1 MSNPLHDLPKPS
13 IICIAISRE
22 RMMLDLPELN
32 LQRGVQW
39 IRIPSELDV
48 PVTPRVK
55 AILDSSAMRRLS
67 KISQLGL
74 VSLVYPGAN
83 HSRLEH
89 SLGVYRLAVQVLA
102 QISGS
107 VDFDCSLDPASAKQ
121 FLIAALV
128 HDIGHWPY
136 CHPLEDMRL
145 DWIPRHEQL
154 ARELICGDELGVI
167 IREQWQI
174 DPEQVAEFLAPRSH
188 AGPSLLRSLLS
199 GPIDVDKM
207 DYLQRDSLHAGVPY
221 GRNFDV
227 GRLIHSL
234 CVGPDGRVAIT
245 EKGKTAAEMMVFARY
260 VMFSEVYWHH
270 AVRCATA
277 MLQRVVYELFR
288 AESGSTS
295 SALSPA
301 HWLMQSEAEF
311 ASEILDKTDKQSSL
325 QSLASGLFGP
335 QRRLYKRLAQFNFTE
350 NSAVHAALARRPY
363 SNLVVCAERLSE
375 RLSRY
380 SSCGLKPTDVL
391 IDAPPVKLEVQFQLH
406 VRQRKPSMDE
416 TKDRYLP
423 LGSLSPV
430 VNSLAT
436 NQFDNFVKRVRVFV
450 SPDCIAA
457 LRITPEQLTDELLEI
472 ASDNP

>member
-1 MSNPLHDLPKPS
+1 
-13 IICIAISRE
+13 
-22 RMMLDLPELN
+22 MLDLPELN
-32 LQRGVQW
+32 LQHGVQW

-55 AILDSSAMRRLS
+55 SILDSSAMRRLS
-67 KISQLGL
+67 RISQLGL
-74 VSLVYPGAN
+74 VSQVYPGAT

-102 QISGS
+102 QISRS
-107 VDFDCSLDPASAKQ
+107 ADFAGALDDESAKL

-128 HDIGHWPY
+128 HDVGHWPY

-154 ARELICGDELGVI
+154 AKELICDEELGKI
-167 IREQWQI
+167 IRDEWQVE
-174 DPEQVAEFLAPRSH
+174 PEQVAEFLAPETSSK
-188 AGPSLLRSLLS
+188 PSLLRSLLN

-227 GRLIHSL
+227 GRLINSL
-234 CVGPDGRVAIT
+234 CAGPDGRIAIT

-277 MLQRVVYELFR
+277 MLQRIVYEIFR
-288 AESGSTS
+288 SEPGVASR
-295 SALSPA
+295 LSEPS

-311 ASEILDKTDKQSSL
+311 ANEILEKTANRAPL
-325 QSLASGLFGP
+325 HSLAAGLFGR

-350 NSAVHAALARRPY
+350 NSAVHSALARRPY
-363 SNLVVCAERLSE
+363 INLVTCAERLSE
-375 RLSRY
+375 RLSCFSLRR
-380 SSCGLKPTDVL
+380 LEPTDVL
-391 IDAPPVKLEVQFQLH
+391 IDAPPVKLEVQFQLD
-406 VRQRKPSMDE
+406 VRQRNATAEVGS
-416 TKDRYLP
+416 DRFFQ
-423 LGSLSPV
+423 LGNLSPV
-430 VNSLAT
+430 VSSLAT

-450 SPDCIAA
+450 CPDCVAE
-457 LRITPEQLTDELLEI
+457 LSITPEQLTDELLAI